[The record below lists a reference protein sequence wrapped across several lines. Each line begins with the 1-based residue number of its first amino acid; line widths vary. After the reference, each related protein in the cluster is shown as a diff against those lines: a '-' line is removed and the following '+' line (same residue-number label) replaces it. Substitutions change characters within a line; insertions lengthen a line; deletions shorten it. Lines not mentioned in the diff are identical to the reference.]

1 MPCLK
6 MATGSTARLQCDR
19 WPVFEVLLY
28 KFSFKWGHII
38 WQIFV
43 LFLKHHFL
51 CKNWC
56 FGQLLEKI
64 GILVISP
71 FGHTGR
77 LSHSTKSLFFKKRP
91 TIRLNCFGKFTS
103 WLTSL
108 NEDAV
113 GLMIKVFSNPVRDK
127 KVLNFLQNEFLCIE
141 DAFLL
146 SPL

>member
-1 MPCLK
+1 MFKDGNWLDGTTSVWP
-6 MATGSTARLQCDR
+6 MACFWKFFCTNFLLNEDTLFGKFLSCFQSITFYVKTDVLGNFWKKLAYLLFPRLVTLDDFPIQQKAC
-19 WPVFEVLLY
+19 
-28 KFSFKWGHII
+28 
-38 WQIFV
+38 
-43 LFLKHHFL
+43 
-51 CKNWC
+51 
-56 FGQLLEKI
+56 
-64 GILVISP
+64 
-71 FGHTGR
+71 
-77 LSHSTKSLFFKKRP
+77 FFKKRP